1 MYQGVAA
8 PFSGKVALITGATSG
23 IGRAAALA
31 FARAGAAVVLVGR
44 NEARGHEA
52 SRACQECGAAAA
64 FVAADVSRPDE
75 MRGAVAQAVELFG
88 RLDIAFNN
96 AAYQEPRAALADQP
110 DDRFDLVFD
119 TNVKSVFQAMKAE
132 IAVMLTQGGGVI
144 VNNASVSGVR
154 NPNVGIALYAASKA
168 AVISLTRSAAMEY
181 APAKIRINAL
191 SPGRILTSMM
201 LASKIADMDAVAAG
215 LPARRMGNA
224 EEVAESVLWLATD
237 AAAFIVGHNLCV
249 DGGFLAQ

>member
-1 MYQGVAA
+1 MQPDLTA

-44 NEARGHEA
+44 NAARGHEA

-75 MRGAVAQAVELFG
+75 MQRAVAQAVVAFG

-119 TNVKSVFQAMKAE
+119 TNVKSVFHAMKAE
-132 IAVMLTQGGGVI
+132 IAVMLTQGSGVI

-181 APAKIRINAL
+181 APARIRINAV
-191 SPGRILTSMM
+191 SPGRILTPMM

-215 LPARRMGNA
+215 LPVRRIGNA
-224 EEVAESVLWLATD
+224 EEVAESVLWLASD